1 MRAAKPIVLLVIA
14 TALVWALDRPWGT
27 LPALGRLLD
36 PVNGAM
42 AAAEPTDHDFGGKAV
57 LQGLRAPVTVWYD
70 HRLVP
75 HIRAQNN
82 HDLYFAQG
90 YIHALFRLWQMDLQ
104 TRAAGGRVSEVLGPK
119 AVDYDRAQRRK
130 GMMYAAENSVRA
142 MEDDPRTREAL
153 NAYRDGI
160 NAHIASLSYR
170 TTPLEYKLMGFSPEK
185 WTNLRTALLLK
196 YMADDLTGYTEDIPL
211 TYLRDRLSKKDFD
224 LLYPLKIPGSKHV
237 VPAGTPHPKASMAV
251 PPVPGDEDSLFAHFV
266 ANGKQQAAN
275 GKQQAANGTDMSSA
289 GGGGLRQR
297 VGYLAAGPALAGGG
311 CAEAS
316 SEANNLPF
324 SNDYETGV
332 GSNSWVISP
341 ELTASGA
348 AILCNDPHLALN
360 LPSLWFEVQLQAPG
374 INCYGVSLP
383 GAPGIII
390 GFNDSVSWGLT
401 NNYRDVKDYYEIHT
415 ADADHYWFDGAKKPF
430 QKRVER
436 IDVKGGGDLLDT
448 VLYTVHGP
456 VQYDARNLSPDSNGR
471 MLAMCWMGH
480 RATNELLAVWGWNR
494 ATDVASFRDAI
505 QHFECPAQNIA
516 YADHAGNYAQFTQ
529 GRYINK
535 WPGQGRFV
543 MNGVTSKTL
552 WGADIPMEENPF
564 ALNHPQG
571 YLVAA
576 NQSTTDDAYPYWYN
590 GNFSEWR
597 AWTID
602 KHLGNDAQ
610 YNVPQYLFNRDIP
623 HGVGNAQDVLQLS
636 DECLPAQRFWPQLKA
651 YYTKAYPND
660 TTIPNYNSWNGL
672 LSANSQVA
680 PFFHWWWRYAVM
692 AASEQLTKTD
702 SPSLTPPS
710 EVIASWLDSVDAEL
724 FVVSYPASPPNATS
738 HMTVADDARQK
749 TSQWN
754 TRVGPEFYQHKN
766 THINH
771 LTKIPAFGFGP
782 LKVGGWGTTI
792 NANKVNEKGQAY
804 GPSWRMIVEMDRDSI
819 RAYGHYPGGQSGN
832 VGSKWYANMLQDWVD
847 GKYYR
852 LLFFLSN
859 AGPAKKDVQYTLTL
873 NPAR

>member
-1 MRAAKPIVLLVIA
+1 MRAVKPIILLLA
-14 TALVWALDRPWGT
+14 TIALVWALDRSWGT

-42 AAAEPTDHDFGGKAV
+42 AGAEETDHDFGGEEMLA
-57 LQGLRAPVTVWYD
+57 GLKAPVQVWYD

-82 HDLYFAQG
+82 YDLYFAQG
-90 YIHALFRLWQMDLQ
+90 YVHALFRLWQMDLQ
-104 TRAAGGRVSEVLGPK
+104 TRAAGGRVAEVLGPK

-130 GMMYAAENSVRA
+130 GMMYAAENSLRA
-142 MEDDPRTREAL
+142 MEAEPRTKESL
-153 NAYRDGI
+153 DAYRDGI
-160 NAHIASLSYR
+160 NAHIALLTFRS
-170 TTPLEYKLMGFSPEK
+170 TPLEYKLMGFAPEK

-211 TYLRDRLSKKDFD
+211 THLRERLSKEDVD

-237 VPAGTPHPKASMAV
+237 VPEGTPHPKASMVV
-251 PPVPGDEDSLFAHFV
+251 PPVPGSDDSLFAHFGTV
-266 ANGKQQAAN
+266 EARRHGGKVEEQES
-275 GKQQAANGTDMSSA
+275 GK
-289 GGGGLRQR
+289 
-297 VGYLAAGPALAGGG
+297 
-311 CAEAS
+311 
-316 SEANNLPF
+316 
-324 SNDYETGV
+324 

-341 ELTASGA
+341 KLTASGA

-401 NNYRDVKDYYEIHT
+401 NNYRDVKDYYEIHP
-415 ADADHYWFDGAKKPF
+415 ADASHYWFDGAKKPF
-430 QKRVER
+430 ATRVER
-436 IDVKGGGDLLDT
+436 IGVKGGSAVLDT

-456 VQYDARNLSPDSNGR
+456 VQYDAKNPSPDTNGR
-471 MLAMCWMGH
+471 LLAMCWMAH
-480 RATNELLAVWGWNR
+480 RPTNELLAVWGWNR
-494 ATDVASFRDAI
+494 ATDVATFRDAI
-505 QHFECPAQNIA
+505 HHFECPAQNIA
-516 YADHAGNYAQFTQ
+516 YADRAGNYAQFTQ

-543 MNGVTSKTL
+543 MNGSTSKTL

-590 GNFSEWR
+590 GNFSEQRSWR
-597 AWTID
+597 ID
-602 KHLGNDAQ
+602 ELLPRSKQWSLTTMMSIQQDVIKSLARDEADWSLSRYASDSVTENALLGDSSWAALSNSAKSYHIWWIFFLKSFGQAVEIEEHGALMPSIDI
-610 YNVPQYLFNRDIP
+610 VVYLINSNRLRPLLFRHNADLARMVNEAGDLMRDSVVRSNP
-623 HGVGNAQDVLQLS
+623 RVDVGNELA
-636 DECLPAQRFWPQLKA
+636 EKNWRTWYRF
-651 YYTKAYPND
+651 
-660 TTIPNYNSWNGL
+660 
-672 LSANSQVA
+672 
-680 PFFHWWWRYAVM
+680 
-692 AASEQLTKTD
+692 
-702 SPSLTPPS
+702 
-710 EVIASWLDSVDAEL
+710 
-724 FVVSYPASPPNATS
+724 
-738 HMTVADDARQK
+738 
-749 TSQWN
+749 
-754 TRVGPEFYQHKN
+754 KN

-804 GPSWRMIVEMDRDSI
+804 GPSWRMIVEMDKDSI

-832 VGSKWYANMLQDWVD
+832 VGSRWYANMLNDWVE
-847 GKYYR
+847 GKYHR
-852 LLFFLSN
+852 LLFFL
-859 AGPAKKDVQYTLTL
+859 AGAEPKKEVMYTLTL
-873 NPAR
+873 KPNG